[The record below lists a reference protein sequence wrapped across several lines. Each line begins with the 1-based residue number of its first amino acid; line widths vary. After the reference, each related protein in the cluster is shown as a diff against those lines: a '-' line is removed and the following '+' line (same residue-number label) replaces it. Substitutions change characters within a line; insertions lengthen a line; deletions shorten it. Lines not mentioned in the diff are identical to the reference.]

1 MGSDSSARQF
11 PPVLKLLGLTIEP
24 SPGQTYKTTCEYDE
38 ELLGSADLQSLA
50 DLGNSYSVVSEM
62 RLAPFGLKDNPWLI
76 VIALLPF
83 LPLTLTAFTP
93 EQLVD
98 QLLKILF

>member
-1 MGSDSSARQF
+1 
-11 PPVLKLLGLTIEP
+11 
-24 SPGQTYKTTCEYDE
+24 
-38 ELLGSADLQSLA
+38 
-50 DLGNSYSVVSEM
+50 M
-62 RLAPFGLKDNPWLI
+62 RLAPFGLKDIARLI
-76 VIALLPF
+76 VITLLPF